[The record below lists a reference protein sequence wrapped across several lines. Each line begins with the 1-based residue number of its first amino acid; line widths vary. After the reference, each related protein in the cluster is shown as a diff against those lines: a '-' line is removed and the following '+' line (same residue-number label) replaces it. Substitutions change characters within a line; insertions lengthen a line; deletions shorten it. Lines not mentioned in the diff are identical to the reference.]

1 MNKIREDIL
10 KQVYQTLLIE
20 NRKSDFIITK
30 DILHDINVGFELHRV
45 TDYRKGLE
53 AYLSGKYD
61 LCLLDYH
68 LSDEFTS
75 IKFLEDSAAKFSI
88 TPIVVLTL
96 EGDRDIDLQ
105 VMSAGAS
112 DYIVKGQINAPL
124 LERTVRYAIERKRN
138 QQQLMELQDELT
150 SALREIRDNQ
160 KALIEVENLKSVR
173 ELAGAAAHEF
183 SQPLQCLTNYLSLI
197 REGLPAEKYLGKM
210 EKAIQRIAGLTDNLR
225 DITGLQKRAYVDT
238 HIIDLQA
245 STGIREISRVLIVD
259 DEPEIVE
266 TLSDMLKLKGITTDG
281 VTDGFQALEL
291 LDKNKYSLII
301 SDVSMP
307 KMSGPEFFNKV
318 RESGILTPFVFI
330 TGYEVSKEVK
340 EVIDRADALI
350 NKPIVFDTLLQ
361 QLGHLELTA

>member
-1 MNKIREDIL
+1 M
-10 KQVYQTLLIE
+10 KQVYQTLLVE
-20 NRKSDFIITK
+20 NKKSDFIITK

-45 TDYRKGLE
+45 TDYQKGLE
-53 AYLSGKYD
+53 AFASGEYD

-68 LSDEFTS
+68 LSDEFSS
-75 IKFLEDSAAKFSI
+75 IKFLEDSAAKFSM
-88 TPIVVLTL
+88 TPVVVLTL

-112 DYIVKGQINAPL
+112 DYIIKGQINAPL

-138 QQQLMELQDELT
+138 QQQLMDLQDELT
-150 SALREIRDNQ
+150 MALRELRENQ

-183 SQPLQCLTNYLSLI
+183 SQPLQCLTNYISLI
-197 REGLPAEKYLGKM
+197 REGLPAGKYLDKM
-210 EKAIQRIAGLTDNLR
+210 EKSIQRIAGLTDNLR

-245 STGIREISRVLIVD
+245 STGIRDMSRVLIVD

-266 TLSDMLKLKGITTDG
+266 TLSDMLELKGIAADG

-291 LDKNKYSLII
+291 LSQNNYSLII
-301 SDVSMP
+301 SDISMP
-307 KMSGPEFFNKV
+307 KISGPEFFKKV
-318 RESGILTPFVFI
+318 RETGIQTPFVFI
-330 TGYEVSKEVK
+330 TGYEISPEAQQ
-340 EVIDRADALI
+340 VIKQADALI
-350 NKPIVFDTLLQ
+350 SKPIVFDALLQ
-361 QLGHLELTA
+361 QLEQLELTA

>member
-1 MNKIREDIL
+1 M

-30 DILHDINVGFELHRV
+30 DILQDINVGFELHRV
-45 TDYRKGLE
+45 ADYYKGLE
-53 AYLSGKYD
+53 AFTSGKYD

-68 LSDEFTS
+68 LSDEFSS
-75 IKFLEDSAAKFSI
+75 IKFLEDSAAKFSM
-88 TPIVVLTL
+88 TPVVVLTL
-96 EGDRDIDLQ
+96 EGDRNIDLQ

-138 QQQLMELQDELT
+138 QQQLMDLQDELT
-150 SALREIRDNQ
+150 MALREIRENQ

-183 SQPLQCLTNYLSLI
+183 SQPLQCLTNYISLI
-197 REGLPAEKYLGKM
+197 REGLPAEKYLDKM
-210 EKAIQRIAGLTDNLR
+210 EKSIQRIAGLTDNLR
-225 DITGLQKRAYVDT
+225 DITGLKKRAYVDT
-238 HIIDLQA
+238 HIIDLKA
-245 STGIREISRVLIVD
+245 STGIKELSRVLLVD

-266 TLSDMLKLKGITTDG
+266 TLSDMLEIKGIETDG

-291 LDKNKYSLII
+291 LQQNRYSLII

-307 KMSGPEFFNKV
+307 KISGPDFFKRV
-318 RESGILTPFVFI
+318 REAGITTPFIFI
-330 TGYEVSKEVK
+330 TGYEVSNDVHEVV
-340 EVIDRADALI
+340 ESADALI
-350 NKPIVFDTLLQ
+350 NKPIAFDALFR
-361 QLGHLELTA
+361 QLEELELTA

>member
-1 MNKIREDIL
+1 M
-10 KQVYQTLLIE
+10 KQVYQTLLVE

-45 TDYRKGLE
+45 TDYQKGLE
-53 AYLSGKYD
+53 AYLSGEYD

-75 IKFLEDSAAKFSI
+75 IKFLEDSAAKFSM

-138 QQQLMELQDELT
+138 QQQLMDLQDELT

-173 ELAGAAAHEF
+173 ELAGAVAHEF
-183 SQPLQCLTNYLSLI
+183 SQPLQCLTNYISLI
-197 REGLPAEKYLGKM
+197 RKGIPAEKYLDKM
-210 EKAIQRIAGLTDNLR
+210 EIMAGRIADLTNNLR

-238 HIIDLQA
+238 HIIDLHNT
-245 STGIREISRVLIVD
+245 SGLKEISRVLVVD
-259 DEPEIVE
+259 DEAEIVE
-266 TLSDMLKLKGITTDG
+266 TLTEMFELKNIKADG

-291 LDKNKYSLII
+291 LKDNTYSLII

-307 KMSGPEFFNKV
+307 LISGPEFFNRV
-318 RESGILTPFVFI
+318 RATGNQTPFVFI
-330 TGYEVSKEVK
+330 TGYEVGNEIE
-340 EVIDRADALI
+340 EVIKQADALI
-350 NKPIVFDTLLQ
+350 NKPISFNALFE
-361 QLGHLELTA
+361 QLDRFELTA